1 MLEGD
6 TTYLGPLSYRG
17 MTDVAEEQNPM
28 PDHRIVRSITT
39 LVGLFALLTLATA
52 DVAAQRI
59 VRADSLRQI
68 QSVVPMSGP
77 AGTQISVSSD
87 NLPLAARVHIAVG
100 MLHAGFETIGQAA
113 QGEFG
118 EISASVQI
126 PAAAT
131 WDRPLYVIA
140 LDGVFSPI
148 GISDPFH
155 VTDADGMIRRAG
167 RVIDEGGQCLA
178 LLDDNGLLYALAGEL
193 GGFRPGDEVL
203 VDGTYSGSSGCRDGS
218 TIAVAR
224 IVAR

>member
-1 MLEGD
+1 
-6 TTYLGPLSYRG
+6 
-17 MTDVAEEQNPM
+17 M
-28 PDHRIVRSITT
+28 PDQRIVRPITP
-39 LVGLFALLTLATA
+39 LVGLFALLTFATA

-118 EISASVQI
+118 EIRASVQI

-155 VTDADGMIRRAG
+155 VTNTDGMIRRAG

-178 LLDDNGLLYALAGEL
+178 LLDENGLLYALAGEL
-193 GGFRPGDEVL
+193 GAFSPGDQVV
-203 VDGTYSGSSGCRDGS
+203 VDGSYSGASECRDGS
-218 TIAVAR
+218 TIGVSR
-224 IVAR
+224 IVARESPLGPQPAP

>member
-1 MLEGD
+1 
-6 TTYLGPLSYRG
+6 
-17 MTDVAEEQNPM
+17 M
-28 PDHRIVRSITT
+28 PDQRIVRPITT
-39 LVGLFALLTLATA
+39 LAGLFALLTLATA

-59 VRADSLRQI
+59 VRADSLRHI

-77 AGTQISVSSD
+77 PGTQISVTSD

-100 MLHAGFETIGQAA
+100 MLHAGFETIGMAA
-113 QGEFG
+113 QGEWG
-118 EISASVQI
+118 DISASVQI

-155 VTDADGMIRRAG
+155 VTNADGMIRRIG
-167 RVIDEGGQCLA
+167 RVTDEGGPCLT
-178 LLDDNGLLYALAGEL
+178 LRDENGLPYALAGEL
-193 GGFRPGDEVL
+193 GVFRPGDEVV
-203 VDGTYSGSSGCRDGS
+203 VDGTYSGASSCRDGS

-224 IVAR
+224 IVARDRR

>member
-1 MLEGD
+1 M
-6 TTYLGPLSYRG
+6 P
-17 MTDVAEEQNPM
+17 EQ
-28 PDHRIVRSITT
+28 RIVRPITT
-39 LVGLFALLTLATA
+39 LAGLFALLTLSAA
-52 DVAAQRI
+52 DVAAQRF

-77 AGTQISVSSD
+77 PGTQISVRSD

-100 MLHAGFETIGQAA
+100 MLHAGFETIGLAA
-113 QGEFG
+113 QGEWG

-126 PAAAT
+126 PAGAT

-155 VTDADGMIRRAG
+155 VTDANGMIRRRG
-167 RVIDEGGQCLA
+167 RVTDEGGPCLT
-178 LLDDNGLLYALAGEL
+178 LRDENDLLYALSGEL
-193 GGFRPGDEVL
+193 GAFRAGDEVV
-203 VDGTYSGSSGCRDGS
+203 VDGTYSGASSCRDGS

-224 IVAR
+224 IVARDRR